1 MPDRNGGALARVRL
15 TDVDLAVRRRAGQR
29 LLDAIVKE
37 HGPFERGLTEA
48 AELHRAVEAPSERVY
63 LVSREAYERV
73 MGP

>member
-15 TDVDLAVRRRAGQR
+15 TDIDLAVRRRAGQR

-48 AELHRAVEAPSERVY
+48 AELHRAVEDPSERVY
-63 LVSREAYERV
+63 LVSRAAYDRV
-73 MGP
+73 MR